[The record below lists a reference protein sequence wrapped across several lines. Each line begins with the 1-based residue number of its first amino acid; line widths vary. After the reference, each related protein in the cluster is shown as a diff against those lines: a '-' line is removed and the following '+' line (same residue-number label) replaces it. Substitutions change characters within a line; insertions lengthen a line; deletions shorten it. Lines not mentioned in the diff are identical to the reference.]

1 MIYLELF
8 WTFFKIG
15 LFTIGGGQA
24 MIPMIMTNVV
34 EKNWMSYEALVDFI
48 AISESTPGPFAINI
62 ATYTGIE
69 TAGIFGAMCAT
80 LGVVLPSVIIILLVA
95 KVFTTFMKR
104 RAVKEVFLG
113 VSATVTGLLASVWL
127 SLFLTLIFGLS
138 IANYQLVGNFT
149 PDWLSLALFGVV
161 MPISFI
167 KIKGKKFPPVLIVVV
182 CALLGLL
189 VFGLCDHFGVA
200 I

>member
-34 EKNWMSYEALVDFI
+34 EKNWMSHEALVDFI

-95 KVFTTFMKR
+95 KVFTTFMRR

-138 IANYQLVGNFT
+138 ISNYQLVGNFT

-167 KIKGKKFPPVLIVVV
+167 KIKGKKFPPVLIVVL

>member
-95 KVFTTFMKR
+95 KVFTTFMRR

-138 IANYQLVGNFT
+138 ISNYQLVGNFT

>member
-138 IANYQLVGNFT
+138 IANYQLVGDFN

>member
-48 AISESTPGPFAINI
+48 AISESTPGPFAIKI

-138 IANYQLVGNFT
+138 IANYQLVGDFT

>member
-1 MIYLELF
+1 MIYLDLF

-34 EKNWMSYEALVDFI
+34 DKGWMPYESLVDFI

-80 LGVVLPSVIIILLVA
+80 LGVVLPSVIIILLIA
-95 KVFTTFMKR
+95 KIFTQFMKK

-113 VSATVTGLLASVWL
+113 VGATVTGLLASVWL
-127 SLFLTLIFGLS
+127 SLFLTIIFGIS
-138 IANYQLVGNFT
+138 IANYQVVGTFT
-149 PDWLSLALFGVV
+149 PDWLSLGIFAVV
-161 MPISFI
+161 LPISFI
-167 KIKGKKFPPVLIVVV
+167 KIKGKKFPPILIVVI

-189 VFGLCDHFGVA
+189 VFGLCDHFGFA

>member
-95 KVFTTFMKR
+95 KVFTTFMRR

-138 IANYQLVGNFT
+138 ISNYQLVGNFT

-167 KIKGKKFPPVLIVVV
+167 KIKGKKFPPILIVVI